1 MIGQNNVSND
11 PNQKPEEVGK
21 CVQQLFAQL

>member
-21 CVQQLFAQL
+21 CVQQLFA